1 MREANQDGSYELII
15 TSDPSEIPHVQDQI
29 EGQLK
34 LCQFADHDIFSIRLA
49 LEEAIVNAIK
59 HGNQMDPTKKVHIEY
74 SIKADRFEVGIADEG
89 PGFDPDDVPDPLC
102 EENLERPCGRGLLLI
117 RHYMTDVTFHRPGNR
132 MTMFKLCTVRP
143 SQPHLNGTRPR
154 DC

>member
-59 HGNQMDPTKKVHIEY
+59 HGNQLDRAKHVHIAY
-74 SIKADRFEVGIADEG
+74 RVSPDRFDVRITDEG
-89 PGFDPDDVPDPLC
+89 PGFDPTDVPDPTAV
-102 EENLERPCGRGLLLI
+102 ENLERPCGRGLMLM
-117 RHYMTDVTFHRPGNR
+117 RHYMTKVAYNDRGNSVVMCKVFR
-132 MTMFKLCTVRP
+132 
-143 SQPHLNGTRPR
+143 SNGRK
-154 DC
+154 